1 MRRQAKAATIDD
13 RGAAEAQ
20 QFARDKRVAGGGVS
34 FAGVPRERSIHQTMI
49 TLPAS
54 CRFNNSL
61 GDDVEYDFWLAQG
74 YPPRRV

>member
-1 MRRQAKAATIDD
+1 MIEALRRRSNSREISASQVGASHSRVCQGSAAFT
-13 RGAAEAQ
+13 
-20 QFARDKRVAGGGVS
+20 KR
-34 FAGVPRERSIHQTMI
+34 MI